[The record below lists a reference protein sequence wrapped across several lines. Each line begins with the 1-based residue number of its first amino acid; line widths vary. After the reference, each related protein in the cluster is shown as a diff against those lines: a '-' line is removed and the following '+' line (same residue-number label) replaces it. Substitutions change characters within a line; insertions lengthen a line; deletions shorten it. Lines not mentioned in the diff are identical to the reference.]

1 MNGSAMLSSGAE
13 RKAVM
18 ILAFQQTNRGKI
30 TLIAYIVLVWFALA
44 LSASILGIF
53 FPTSR
58 TVPAL
63 FGLAV
68 GVPIIA
74 FAAGYLLS
82 SAFRRFMGSIVGDPW
97 AITALQTYRVIGIV
111 FVVLVSRNALPAL
124 FGLPAGW
131 GDTLVGGTAAA
142 VALAWSSRSRSG
154 KALFVLWNI
163 LGMLDLLTALT
174 LGALTPFIQ
183 PHGISTASLTI
194 FPLSLIP
201 TFGVPISFILHIT
214 GLGQFW
220 QERQQAKMV
229 RAA

>member
-1 MNGSAMLSSGAE
+1 
-13 RKAVM
+13 M
-18 ILAFQQTNRGKI
+18 ILTFQQTNRGKI
-30 TLIAYIVLVWFALA
+30 VLIAYIVLVWFALA
-44 LSASILGIF
+44 LSASLQGILLP
-53 FPTSR
+53 PTR
-58 TVPAL
+58 TVPVL

-74 FAAGYLLS
+74 FAAAYLS
-82 SAFRRFMGSIVGDPW
+82 SPAFRRFMGSIVGDPW

-111 FVVLVSRNALPAL
+111 FVVLVSRNELPAL

-131 GDTLVGGTAAA
+131 GDTLIGVTAAA
-142 VALAWSSRSRSG
+142 VALAWSSRSSSG

-163 LGMLDLLTALT
+163 LGMLDLVTALT
-174 LGALTPFIQ
+174 MGTLAPFIQ
-183 PHGISTASLTI
+183 PHGVSMDSITI

-201 TFGVPISFILHIT
+201 TFGVPISFMLHIT

-220 QERQQAKMV
+220 RERQQAKMA